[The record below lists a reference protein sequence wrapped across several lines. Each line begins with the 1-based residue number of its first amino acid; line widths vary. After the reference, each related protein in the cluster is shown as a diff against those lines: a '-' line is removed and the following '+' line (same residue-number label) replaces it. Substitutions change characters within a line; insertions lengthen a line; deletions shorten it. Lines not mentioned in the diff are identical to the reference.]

1 MILRTVHMHFRP
13 EAIPEFLALFEAH
26 RDAIASQS
34 GCRAVHLIQSQ
45 DTPERL
51 GTVSLWESPDHL
63 EAYRQSELF
72 GTVWPATK
80 ALFASKPAA
89 ESHRLLWSS

>member
-13 EAIPEFLALFEAH
+13 EAVPEFLALFEAH
-26 RDAIASQS
+26 RDAIASQP

-51 GTVSLWESPDHL
+51 GTVSLWAVSYTHL
-63 EAYRQSELF
+63 TL
-72 GTVWPATK
+72 PTK
-80 ALFASKPAA
+80 
-89 ESHRLLWSS
+89 RIV

>member
-13 EAIPEFLALFEAH
+13 EAVPAFMLLFETH
-26 RDAIASQS
+26 RNAIAAQP
-34 GCRAVHLIQSQ
+34 GCRGVHLIQSS
-45 DTPERL
+45 TSPERI
-51 GTVSLWESPDHL
+51 GTVSIWDSALDL
-63 EAYRQSELF
+63 EAYRQSALF

-80 ALFASKPAA
+80 ALFASNPSA

>member
-13 EAIPEFLALFEAH
+13 EAVPAFMALFETH
-26 RDAIASQS
+26 RDAIAAQP
-34 GCRAVHLIQSQ
+34 GCQGVHLIQSSAA
-45 DTPERL
+45 PERL
-51 GTVSLWESPDHL
+51 GTVSIWDTEADLD
-63 EAYRQSELF
+63 AYRHSALF

-80 ALFASKPAA
+80 ALFASNPSA

>member
-13 EAIPEFLALFEAH
+13 EAIPEFLALFETH
-26 RDAIASQS
+26 RNAIAGQP
-34 GCRAVHLIQSQ
+34 GCHAVHLIQSP
-45 DTPERL
+45 DAPERM
-51 GTVSLWESPDHL
+51 GTVSLWESPGDL
-63 EAYRQSELF
+63 EAYRQSDLF